1 MKNFILFDI
10 GGTKTRVALSHDK
23 ETFEEPRIFD
33 TPKDFDT
40 AISLLKETAYEL
52 TKGEKIDFAAG
63 DIAGVFSRDRAVL
76 LKAPHLPGWNGKNVK
91 YAIETALSTEALLAN
106 DAAVVG
112 LGEATYGGGKGYDI
126 VAYITISTGV
136 GGVRIV
142 GGKIDVSAM
151 GFEPGHQVFDASG
164 GFHKTTVGGFGLDL
178 EGYISGTAVTERY
191 NKKPFEITD
200 KQFWNEM
207 ARLLAYGLN
216 NTIVHWSPDVVV
228 LGGSMMKEI
237 GISVDDVKA
246 HLGGILRIYPELP
259 HIVHSELG
267 DIGGLYGAL
276 ALIKSRG
283 N

>member
-1 MKNFILFDI
+1 MNYILFDI
-10 GGTKTRVALSHDK
+10 GGTKTRIAVSHDG
-23 ETFEEPRIFD
+23 ETFEEPRIVD

-40 AISLLKETAYEL
+40 AIKLLKDVSFEL
-52 TKGEKIDFAAG
+52 TKGEKIDHAAG
-63 DIAGVFSRDRAVL
+63 DVAGVFSRDRAVL

-91 YAIETALSTEALLAN
+91 YAIETALSTESSLAN

-112 LGEATYGGGKGYDI
+112 LGEAVYGGGKGYEI
-126 VAYITISTGV
+126 VAYITVSTGV

-142 GGKIDVSAM
+142 NGKIDASAM
-151 GFEPGHQVFDASG
+151 GFEPGHQIFDASG
-164 GFHKTTVGGFGLDL
+164 GFHKNSVGGLGLDL
-178 EGYISGTAVTERY
+178 EGYVSGTAISERY
-191 NKKPFEITD
+191 NKKPYEITD
-200 KQFWNEM
+200 KTFWSDL

-228 LGGSMMKEI
+228 LGGSMMKEV
-237 GISVDDVKA
+237 GISVQDVRA

-276 ALIKSRG
+276 ALIKARKI
-283 N
+283 

>member
-1 MKNFILFDI
+1 MNYILFDI
-10 GGTKTRVALSHDK
+10 GGTKTRIALSHDG
-23 ETFEEPRIFD
+23 ETFEEPRIVD

-40 AISLLKETAYEL
+40 AIKLLKDISFEMTG
-52 TKGEKIDFAAG
+52 GEKIDHAAG
-63 DIAGVFSRDRAVL
+63 DVAGVFSRDRAVL

-91 YAIETALSTEALLAN
+91 YAIETALSTEASLAN

-112 LGEATYGGGKGYDI
+112 LGEAVYGGGKGYEI
-126 VAYITISTGV
+126 VAYITVSTGV

-142 GGKIDVSAM
+142 NGKIDVSAM
-151 GFEPGHQVFDASG
+151 GFEPGHQIFDAGG
-164 GFHKTTVGGFGLDL
+164 GFHKDSVGGLGLDL
-178 EGYISGTAVTERY
+178 EGYVSGSAVTDRY
-191 NKKPFEITD
+191 HKKPYEITD
-200 KQFWNEM
+200 KAFWNEM

-237 GISVDDVKA
+237 GISVDEVRA

-276 ALIKSRG
+276 ALIKARSG
-283 N
+283 K